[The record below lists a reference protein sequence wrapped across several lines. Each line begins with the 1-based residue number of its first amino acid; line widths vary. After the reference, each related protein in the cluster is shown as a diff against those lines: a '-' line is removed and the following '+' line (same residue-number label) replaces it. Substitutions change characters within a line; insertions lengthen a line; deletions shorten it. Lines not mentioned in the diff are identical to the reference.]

1 MIGIWE
7 VIARKLE
14 RRCGDLTK
22 HRGISR
28 EENIANMYENYE
40 SSAGKHILC
49 RIRVDA
55 ACTSMYLSLAL
66 TLKTHVM
73 SSKSDAAVYL
83 D

>member
-40 SSAGKHILC
+40 SLAGKHILC
-49 RIRVDA
+49 RIRFDA
-55 ACTSMYLSLAL
+55 ACTCMYLSLAL